1 MQIIRTD
8 TPINLTIPS
17 RKPTT
22 GQVVLTG
29 LQFDGVSTYMD
40 LGIVP
45 MLNSADSYFKASFKA
60 TDWNLKQIFGYDN
73 GGNDNFWFY
82 RIDAENKT
90 VWRLQNGSGIDGM
103 VLGSNDKYQEYNT
116 TVDDWANKKLITTI
130 DGNEA
135 LPSSLFSE
143 GLSSGLGF
151 YLGCYNQGGVAN
163 GFAEVIFTE
172 LEFFNGVELK
182 TFNAANSWNGATNYG
197 GVEVYSID
205 GGTTWTETY
214 PTQEEIDKIN
224 VFNIN
229 IITENEGD
237 RTEFIET
244 VEATYSNGQLSFE
257 MEFTPIESTFYFS
270 RVRNESANRELLK
283 FKSFCTNQTDLQ
295 DYTTSEGLYI
305 TPPQSDNDFIV
316 IQ

>member
-17 RKPTT
+17 REPTT

-29 LQFDGVSTYMD
+29 IQFDGISTYMD

-45 MLNSADSYFKASFKA
+45 LLNSADSYVKMKFKA
-60 TDWNLKQIFGYDN
+60 TNWAYKMPFGFSNPSSDKFYFYLPPTNDRYVLQSSVETTVIPSQYPTSDSYQEMEIAVSAVN
-73 GGNDNFWFY
+73 ELSVTVAGNDVLLDTPFTN
-82 RIDAENKT
+82 RSE
-90 VWRLQNGSGIDGM
+90 SGI
-103 VLGSNDKYQEYNT
+103 
-116 TVDDWANKKLITTI
+116 
-130 DGNEA
+130 
-135 LPSSLFSE
+135 
-143 GLSSGLGF
+143 GF
-151 YLGCYNQGGVAN
+151 YLGALNITGTAAN
-163 GFAEVIFTE
+163 FAEVVFTE
-172 LEFFNGVELK
+172 IEFYNGVTTK
-182 TFNAANSWNGATNYG
+182 IFNAANDWNGATNYG

-205 GGTTWTETY
+205 GGTTWTETH

-229 IITENEGD
+229 IITENESD

-295 DYTTSEGLYI
+295 DYTTSEGVYI